1 MLGHLPLT
9 SLPHTGAMRIFA
21 HRGASGTRPENT
33 LAAFVAAADS
43 GATWVETDVDIA
55 ACGTPV
61 LLHDTDLDRT
71 TNLSGP
77 LYGYTAEQLAGADA
91 GAWFSPDTAGE
102 PVPTLAQLIDLA
114 NERGLNLNIE
124 LKSNE
129 QGAERS
135 RLLVDRVIEELARL
149 QPGREVIVSSF
160 NHLLLAEFK
169 RRAPQYAVGALFVTE
184 MFQPDWRSV
193 LELIDASAA
202 HLEDRGLTRATV
214 RALREAGY
222 EVNVWTV
229 NSPARANELKNW
241 GATGVFTDYPERL
254 LHLEK

>member
-1 MLGHLPLT
+1 MAGHLSLT
-9 SLPHTGAMRIFA
+9 SLPHNGAMRIFA

-33 LAAFVAAADS
+33 LAAFTAAADS

-71 TNLSGP
+71 TNLTGP
-77 LYGYTAEQLAGADA
+77 LYGYTAKQLSGADA

-102 PVPTLAQLIDLA
+102 AVPTLAQLIDLA

-135 RLLVDRVIEELARL
+135 RLLVDRVFEELARL

-160 NHLLLAEFK
+160 NPLLLAEFK
-169 RRAPQYAVGALFVTE
+169 RRTPQHPVGALFMAETLG
-184 MFQPDWRSV
+184 PDWLSV
-193 LELIDASAA
+193 LELTGASAA

-254 LHLEK
+254 LHLE

>member
-1 MLGHLPLT
+1 MGARGVA
-9 SLPHTGAMRIFA
+9 LPHNGAMRIFA

-33 LAAFVAAADS
+33 LAAFTAAADA
-43 GATWVETDVDIA
+43 GATWAETDVDLA

-71 TNLSGP
+71 SNLTGS
-77 LYGYTAEQLAGADA
+77 LYTYTAEQLAAADA
-91 GAWFSPDTAGE
+91 GSWFCPDYAGE
-102 PVPTLAQLIDLA
+102 PVPTLAQLVTLA
-114 NERGLNLNIE
+114 NERELNLNIE

-135 RLLVDRVIEELARL
+135 HLLVDRVIAELAHLSPER
-149 QPGREVIVSSF
+149 QVIVSSF

-184 MFQPDWRSV
+184 MFQPDWLSV
-193 LELIDASAA
+193 LELVGATAA
-202 HLEDRGLTRATV
+202 HMEDRGLTRATV
-214 RALREAGY
+214 SALRQAGY

-241 GATGVFTDYPERL
+241 GVTGVFTDYPEKL
-254 LHLEK
+254 LHLEN

>member
-1 MLGHLPLT
+1 MVGHFPLT

-33 LAAFVAAADS
+33 LAAFTAAADS

-71 TNLSGP
+71 TNLTGP
-77 LYGYTAEQLAGADA
+77 LYGYTAKQLSGADA

-102 PVPTLAQLIDLA
+102 AVPTLAQLIDLA

-135 RLLVDRVIEELARL
+135 RLLVDRVFEELARL
-149 QPGREVIVSSF
+149 QPEREVIVSSF

-169 RRAPQYAVGALFVTE
+169 RCAPQCAVGALFVTE

>member
-1 MLGHLPLT
+1 
-9 SLPHTGAMRIFA
+9 MRIFA
-21 HRGASGTRPENT
+21 HRGASGTCPENT
-33 LAAFVAAADS
+33 LAAFTAAADA
-43 GATWVETDVDIA
+43 GVAWVEADVDIA

-71 TNLSGP
+71 TNLTGP
-77 LYGYTAEQLAGADA
+77 LYDYTADQLKQADA
-91 GAWFSPDTAGE
+91 GFWFSPGTAGE
-102 PVPTLAQLIDLA
+102 PVPTLAALIDLA

-135 RLLVDRVIEELARL
+135 RLLITKVQDELARL
-149 QPGREVIVSSF
+149 SSGRQVIVSSF

-169 RRAPQYAVGALFVTE
+169 RRAPQYAVGALFVAE
-184 MFQPDWRSV
+184 AFQPDWRSV
-193 LELIDASAA
+193 LELIGAQAV
-202 HLEDRGLTRATV
+202 HLQERGLTRATV
-214 RALREAGY
+214 RALSEAGY

-241 GATGVFTDYPERL
+241 GATGIFTDYPERL
-254 LHLEK
+254 IHLSSAHEVPA

>member
-1 MLGHLPLT
+1 MGHLSLT

-21 HRGASGTRPENT
+21 HRGASGTCPENT
-33 LAAFVAAADS
+33 LAAFTAAADS

-71 TNLSGP
+71 TNLTGP
-77 LYGYTAEQLAGADA
+77 LYSYTAEQLSGADA

-124 LKSNE
+124 LKSNK

-135 RLLVDRVIEELARL
+135 RLLIDRVIEELAHL

-184 MFQPDWRSV
+184 MLQPDWRSV
-193 LELIDASAA
+193 LELIDTSAA
-202 HLEDRGLTRATV
+202 HLEDRALTRATV

-229 NSPARANELKNW
+229 NSPAHANELKNW